1 VGQALARL
9 RSAGVSRGS
18 KAHLPAMMDSVAVVM
33 MVVVV
38 VVVMKTSHSGGGG
51 KSIG

>member
-1 VGQALARL
+1 MGQALARL

-18 KAHLPAMMDSVAVVM
+18 KAHLPAMMDSVAVVLM
-33 MVVVV
+33 V